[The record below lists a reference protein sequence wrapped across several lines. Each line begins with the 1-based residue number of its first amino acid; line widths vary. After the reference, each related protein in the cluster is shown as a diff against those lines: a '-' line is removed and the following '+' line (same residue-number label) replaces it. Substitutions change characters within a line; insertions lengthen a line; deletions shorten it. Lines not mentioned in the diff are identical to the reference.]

1 MKTEC
6 ITKTDYF
13 KQEIDYIK
21 DDGIKES
28 LCIMINKIP
37 DYFFKIEAA
46 STGKYHPSYAC
57 GEGGLLRHTKAV
69 VRIAYE
75 LFGIYKFDERKKD
88 LIIFSCLMHD
98 SLKKGLNEST
108 YTLWE
113 HPLIAANFIK
123 SNRNSLKLSDEDITF
138 ICACISSHMG
148 KFNVSKY
155 SDIVLPLPCTPE
167 QKFVHM
173 CDYLAS
179 RKVIEIKFDENSNI
193 VL

>member
-1 MKTEC
+1 M
-6 ITKTDYF
+6 KTDYF

-21 DDGIKES
+21 DKDIKES

-88 LIIFSCLMHD
+88 LIIFSCIMHD
-98 SLKKGLNEST
+98 SLKKGLNEAT

-113 HPLIAANFIK
+113 HPLIAANFVK
-123 SNRNSLKLSDEDITF
+123 SNRNSLKLSDEDISF
-138 ICACISSHMG
+138 VCACISSHMG

-155 SDIVLPLPCTPE
+155 SNIILPLPCTPE

-179 RKVIEIKFDENSNI
+179 RKVIEIQFDENSNI
-193 VL
+193 ML